1 MGAYQLKITIKGSK
15 PPIWRRILVP
25 EGITFEGLHQVIQTA
40 FSWSGEHL
48 YQFEFRSE
56 GVAVVPFGENKS
68 KKLTS
73 ISAKESIDS
82 LVSAAAK
89 FTYTYNFKDSWE
101 FVIQVEDTITDY
113 QESYAQ
119 VVKFKGDIIP
129 EYCESLSAYNE
140 LLENPQES
148 IKEYDLEAVNSNLKP
163 SGESSLEEISITDIY
178 HHYDTKGIA
187 EIAERHGMNGLDAL
201 DKEELAKRTI
211 AHILNK
217 EVMRK
222 YFLCVRDSEMELFEQ
237 LLTDD
242 SHIMNDD
249 IEELDFL
256 YAGGYLTAGSDSRF
270 VVSRDVKE
278 AYRGIN
284 TTEFQQE
291 RSRIGKIGDYLCAA
305 NALYA
310 ITPPSV
316 LLETFNK
323 YESLK
328 LTQEEL
334 IQAYEQLLPYRC
346 LVIWM
351 EGCFVDAA
359 LAEQKSYANL
369 VRIQKK
375 VPYYI
380 PTLQEIR
387 FMADND
393 GFLMTPELD
402 KLTRFL
408 KEEKSVSED
417 LIPYILRQVQAEIS
431 LGGQLQEV
439 LTDLEVSG
447 ITINEGEQMER
458 FVIIMNEIWNHTRLV
473 LNRGHKPY
481 EMVMK
486 GLEDVSNQRKTGQ
499 KIYPND
505 TCPCGSGKKY
515 KKCCASKA

>member
-68 KKLTS
+68 KKLES

-89 FTYTYNFKDSWE
+89 FTYTYNFKDNWE
-101 FVIQVEDTITDY
+101 FVIQVEETITDY
-113 QESYAQ
+113 KEAYAQ
-119 VVKFKGDIIP
+119 VVKFKGDVIP

-140 LLENPQES
+140 ILENSQES
-148 IKEYDLEAVNSNLKP
+148 IKEYDIEAVNRNLKP
-163 SGESSLEEISITDIY
+163 NGESSSEEINIADIY
-178 HHYDTKGIA
+178 NYYDNKGIA
-187 EIAERHGMNGLDAL
+187 EIAERHGMSGLDTL
-201 DKEELAKRTI
+201 NKEELAERTI

-222 YFLCVRDSEMELFEQ
+222 YFLCVRDSEMDLFEQ
-237 LLTDD
+237 LVAEDPQV
-242 SHIMNDD
+242 MNYDL
-249 IEELDFL
+249 EELDFL
-256 YAGGYLTAGSDSRF
+256 YAGGYLTAGSDSKLM
-270 VVSRDVKE
+270 VPKDVKE
-278 AYRGIN
+278 AYRAIN
-284 TTEFQQE
+284 TPEFQQE

-305 NALYA
+305 NSLYV

-323 YESLK
+323 YESPK

-334 IQAYEQLLPYRC
+334 MQAYEQLLPYRC
-346 LVIWM
+346 LVVWM
-351 EGCFVDAA
+351 EGSFVDAA
-359 LAEQKSYANL
+359 LAEQKSYTNL
-369 VRIQKK
+369 LSIQKK

-380 PTLQEIR
+380 PTQQEIR

-402 KLTRFL
+402 KLSQFL
-408 KEEKSVSED
+408 KEEMSVSEE
-417 LIPYILRQVQAEIS
+417 LIPYVLRQVQAEIS

-447 ITINEGEQMER
+447 ITINEGKQMER

-486 GLEDVSNQRKTGQ
+486 GLEDVSTQRKTGQ

-505 TCPCGSGKKY
+505 SCPCGSGKKY

>member
-1 MGAYQLKITIKGSK
+1 
-15 PPIWRRILVP
+15 
-25 EGITFEGLHQVIQTA
+25 
-40 FSWSGEHL
+40 
-48 YQFEFRSE
+48 
-56 GVAVVPFGENKS
+56 
-68 KKLTS
+68 
-73 ISAKESIDS
+73 
-82 LVSAAAK
+82 
-89 FTYTYNFKDSWE
+89 
-101 FVIQVEDTITDY
+101 
-113 QESYAQ
+113 
-119 VVKFKGDIIP
+119 
-129 EYCESLSAYNE
+129 
-140 LLENPQES
+140 
-148 IKEYDLEAVNSNLKP
+148 
-163 SGESSLEEISITDIY
+163 
-178 HHYDTKGIA
+178 
-187 EIAERHGMNGLDAL
+187 
-201 DKEELAKRTI
+201 
-211 AHILNK
+211 
-217 EVMRK
+217 
-222 YFLCVRDSEMELFEQ
+222 
-237 LLTDD
+237 
-242 SHIMNDD
+242 
-249 IEELDFL
+249 
-256 YAGGYLTAGSDSRF
+256 

-305 NALYA
+305 NSLYA

-323 YESLK
+323 YESQK

-334 IQAYEQLLPYRC
+334 LEAYEQLLPFRC

-402 KLTRFL
+402 KLTKFL
-408 KEEKSVSED
+408 KEEKSVSEE

-486 GLEDVSNQRKTGQ
+486 GLEDVSTQRKTGQ

>member
-68 KKLTS
+68 KKLES

-82 LVSAAAK
+82 LVSVAAK
-89 FTYTYNFKDSWE
+89 FTYTYNFKDNWE
-101 FVIQVEDTITDY
+101 FVIQVEEVISDY
-113 QESYAQ
+113 KEAFAQ
-119 VVKFKGDIIP
+119 VVKFKGDVIP
-129 EYCESLSAYNE
+129 EYCESLSAFYE
-140 LLENPQES
+140 LLENSNES
-148 IKEYDLEAVNSNLKP
+148 IKEYDMEAVNRNLDPNSK
-163 SGESSLEEISITDIY
+163 SSTEEIHISDIY
-178 HHYDTKGIA
+178 NYYDNKGIA
-187 EIAERHGMNGLDAL
+187 EIAERHGMSGLDAL
-201 DKEELAKRTI
+201 NKKELAERTI
-211 AHILNK
+211 THILNK

-222 YFLCVRDSEMELFEQ
+222 YFLCVRDSEMNLFEQ
-237 LLTDD
+237 LMADD
-242 SHIMNDD
+242 LQIMNYEL
-249 IEELDFL
+249 EELDFL
-256 YAGGYLTAGSDSRF
+256 YAGGYLTAGSESRLMIPKE
-270 VVSRDVKE
+270 VKE
-278 AYRGIN
+278 AYSAIN
-284 TTEFQQE
+284 TPEFQQE

-305 NALYA
+305 NSLYA

-316 LLETFNK
+316 LFETFDK
-323 YESLK
+323 YESQK
-328 LTQEEL
+328 LTLEEL
-334 IQAYEQLLPYRC
+334 MQAYEQLLPYRC

-359 LAEQKSYANL
+359 LAEQKSYTNL
-369 VRIQKK
+369 LRIQKK

-380 PTLQEIR
+380 PTQQEIR

-393 GFLMTPELD
+393 GFLMTPELH
-402 KLTRFL
+402 KLSQFL
-408 KEEKSVSED
+408 NEEMSVSDD

-439 LTDLEVSG
+439 LNDLEVSG
-447 ITINEGEQMER
+447 IIFNEDEQMKR

-486 GLEDVSNQRKTGQ
+486 GLEDVSTQRKTGQ

-505 TCPCGSGKKY
+505 LCPCGSGKKY
-515 KKCCASKA
+515 KKCCASKG

>member
-148 IKEYDLEAVNSNLKP
+148 IKEYDLEAVNRDLKP
-163 SGESSLEEISITDIY
+163 GGESSLEEINITDIY
-178 HHYDTKGIA
+178 HHYDNKGIA
-187 EIAERHGMNGLDAL
+187 EIAERHGMSGLDAL
-201 DKEELAKRTI
+201 DKEELAKQTI

-242 SHIMNDD
+242 SQIMNDD

-270 VVSRDVKE
+270 VVSKDVKE
-278 AYRGIN
+278 AYRVIN

-305 NALYA
+305 NSLYA

-323 YESLK
+323 YESPK

-334 IQAYEQLLPYRC
+334 MQAYEQLLPYRC

-359 LAEQKSYANL
+359 LAEQRSYANL
-369 VRIQKK
+369 VRVQKK

-402 KLTRFL
+402 KLTPFL
-408 KEEKSVSED
+408 KEEMSVSED

-431 LGGQLQEV
+431 LGGELQDV
-439 LTDLEVSG
+439 LTDLEVLG
-447 ITINEGEQMER
+447 ITIHEGEEMER
-458 FVIIMNEIWNHTRLV
+458 FVLIMNEIWNHTRLV

-486 GLEDVSNQRKTGQ
+486 GLEDVSTQRKTGQ